1 MHALLL
7 GLPEV
12 TYLVGKR
19 EEYAHGEVGKRRGAR
34 LDRGLWGG
42 EIGDGPRHRALLA
55 GRKSNDQRLF
65 TPSGYRRRDQR
76 KCVPVQRMGGI
87 NNRDLRH
94 YPITKWGILMSLGPP
109 EPHASA
115 LPGADW

>member
-7 GLPEV
+7 GLPEA

-19 EEYAHGEVGKRRGAR
+19 EEYAHREGGKRRGAR

-76 KCVPVQRMGGI
+76 KRVPVQRMGGV

-94 YPITKWGILMSLGPP
+94 YPITKWGILMSLGIRP
-109 EPHASA
+109 
-115 LPGADW
+115 